1 MGRLHR
7 SKRKRRININN
18 IDKDFIL
25 LIIDDKLPRD
35 SITLLC
41 MANDINKTQLMRE
54 LLEEWIAVHGTEE
67 EITKAIRCIA
77 ERKKQ
82 QWQIAHANYKT
93 TLKYYTKRL
102 ECALH
107 KKGVSSQ
114 HIQDILTLI
123 NDGTS

>member
-7 SKRKRRININN
+7 SKRKRRVNTNPTCRQGIYFE
-18 IDKDFIL
+18 IDHKFPKDIF
-25 LIIDDKLPRD
+25 
-35 SITLLC
+35 TLLC
-41 MANDINKTQLMRE
+41 VANDINKTQLMRE
-54 LLEEWIAVHGTEE
+54 LLEGWIAVHGTEE

-93 TLKYYTKRL
+93 TLKYYTKKL
-102 ECALH
+102 ERELH
-107 KKGVSSQ
+107 KKGISQQ
-114 HIQDILTLI
+114 HIQEILIFI